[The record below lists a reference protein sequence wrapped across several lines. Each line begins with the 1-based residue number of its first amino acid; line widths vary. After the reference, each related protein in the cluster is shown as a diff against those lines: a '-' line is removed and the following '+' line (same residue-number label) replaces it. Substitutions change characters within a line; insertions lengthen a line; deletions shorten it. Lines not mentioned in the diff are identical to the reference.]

1 MTELPHVLIVDSSR
15 VIRASLSRSLKD
27 HFDVREETS
36 GESAWQTL
44 VLDSSI
50 VAVISGQHLPKLTGF
65 ELVEKLRTNKLRRL
79 NTMPFYLIA
88 SDAMNEGERQQARVR
103 GVTDF
108 VPKGLGAA
116 ETERII
122 GILLERYTDQP
133 GDEEGHGASAEGSG
147 EFRVAPQPADE
158 AAYSGVQSDL
168 GVSDILGQM
177 GHLAGLSGASVE
189 DIEVADEAAAHG
201 IPQEAH
207 AEEAAA
213 PAPSAPLAPE
223 IPDRQTLEQVL
234 ADCLDSTGQTQA
246 VGVLV
251 FGLDSYDTVSA
262 SFGQELADKIE
273 TKFARLLGKK
283 IRTEDSIGHFGPG
296 RIAIVAPGTNLALC
310 AAFAERVCKG
320 LAAAQISVRNQRIDM
335 TVSVGVASMPEDGVI
350 LTSDDLMGL
359 ALGRLEAA
367 VRAGGNRV
375 VARPVDTERA
385 FDHEEFVQ
393 KLGDLI
399 GSVPPEGVSRCL
411 GNAGLKVMPL
421 LKQMEQSFNFGLPLE
436 DIERKLWARARSER
450 QVR

>member
-1 MTELPHVLIVDSSR
+1 MTDLPHVLIVDSSR
-15 VIRASLSRSLKD
+15 VIRATLSRSLKE
-27 HFDVREETS
+27 HFEVREETS

-50 VAVISGQHLPKLTGF
+50 VAVISGLHLPRLDGF
-65 ELVEKLRTNKLRRL
+65 GLVEKLRTNKLRRL
-79 NTMPFYLIA
+79 NTMPFFLIA
-88 SDAMNEGERQQARVR
+88 SDAMSEGERQQARVR

-122 GILLERYTDQP
+122 GLLLDRFTEQGAEEEAGAN
-133 GDEEGHGASAEGSG
+133 GDEGSG
-147 EFRVAPQPADE
+147 VFRVAAPEPVEEGD
-158 AAYSGVQSDL
+158 YTGVKSDL

-189 DIEVADEAAAHG
+189 DVISIEPAEAV
-201 IPQEAH
+201 
-207 AEEAAA
+207 A
-213 PAPSAPLAPE
+213 PAQVTHTTVASLPE
-223 IPDRQTLEQVL
+223 PPAIPPREVVEKVL
-234 ADCLDSTGQTQA
+234 ADSLEGAGQTQA
-246 VGVLV
+246 VGVLL
-251 FGLDSYDTVSA
+251 FGLDSYDAVSTN
-262 SFGQELADKIE
+262 FGRELADKIE
-273 TKFARLLGKK
+273 TKFARLLSKK

-350 LTSDDLMGL
+350 LSGEDLMGL
-359 ALGRLEAA
+359 AVGRLEAA
-367 VRAGGNRV
+367 VQAGGNRV
-375 VARPVDTERA
+375 VARPVSTERT
-385 FDHEEFVQ
+385 FDHEDFVQ
-393 KLGDLI
+393 KLGELI
-399 GSVPPEGVSRCL
+399 SSVPPEGIGRCL
-411 GNAGLKVMPL
+411 GNAGLKIIPL
-421 LKQMEQSFNFGLPLE
+421 LHQMEQSFNFGLPME

>member
-1 MTELPHVLIVDSSR
+1 MTELPHVLIVDGSR

-27 HFDVREETS
+27 HFEVREETS

-50 VAVISGQHLPKLTGF
+50 VAVISGLHLPKLDGF
-65 ELVEKLRTNKLRRL
+65 GLVEKLRTNKLRRL
-79 NTMPFYLIA
+79 NSMPFYLIA

-122 GILLERYTDQP
+122 GILLERHSDP
-133 GDEEGHGASAEGSG
+133 AGDDESHSASEEGSG
-147 EFRVAPQPADE
+147 EFRVAPQPSE
-158 AAYSGVQSDL
+158 ETGYSGIQSDL

-177 GHLAGLSGASVE
+177 GNLAGLSGASVD
-189 DIEVADEAAAHG
+189 DIEVSEAHEVPAVPDVEEAPTVVEAA
-201 IPQEAH
+201 PTV
-207 AEEAAA
+207 
-213 PAPSAPLAPE
+213 PE
-223 IPDRQTLEQVL
+223 IPDRQTVERVL
-234 ADCLDSTGQTQA
+234 AECLNGTGQTQA
-246 VGVLV
+246 VGVLI
-251 FGLDSYDTVSA
+251 FGLDSYDTVSTN
-262 SFGQELADKIE
+262 FGRELADKIE

-283 IRTEDSIGHFGPG
+283 IRTEDSLGRFGPG

-350 LTSDDLMGL
+350 LTGEDLMAL
-359 ALGRLEAA
+359 AVGRLEAA

-375 VARPVDTERA
+375 LARPVATERT
-385 FDHEEFVQ
+385 FDHEDFVQ
-393 KLGDLI
+393 KLGELI